1 MYCLRGVDGGAEADM
16 TVSGLQQRV
25 LQLELSFFF
34 GRQIQ
39 PELYPQLFPQGTIVR
54 KLDERSIIR
63 PTVSKYSCS
72 FFQYILAGSNSTAVP
87 S

>member
-1 MYCLRGVDGGAEADM
+1 MYRLRGVDGGAEADM

-39 PELYPQLFPQGTIVR
+39 PELYPG
-54 KLDERSIIR
+54 DERRKIH
-63 PTVSKYSCS
+63 Y
-72 FFQYILAGSNSTAVP
+72 QAY
-87 S
+87 

>member
-1 MYCLRGVDGGAEADM
+1 MYSLRGVDGGAEADM

-39 PELYPQLFPQGTIVR
+39 PELYPGDHITFITFNHLMH
-54 KLDERSIIR
+54 
-63 PTVSKYSCS
+63 Y
-72 FFQYILAGSNSTAVP
+72 
-87 S
+87 

>member
-1 MYCLRGVDGGAEADM
+1 MYSLRGVDGGAEADM

-39 PELYPQLFPQGTIVR
+39 PELYPGDHSAE
-54 KLDERSIIR
+54 DERYIIR
-63 PTVSKYSCS
+63 P
-72 FFQYILAGSNSTAVP
+72 IIVP
-87 S
+87 SFNFARLNSISLFRLEFSQG